1 MPTVKKRFYI
11 IILAGLAALA
21 GGFLIET
28 SFSFITGWPLGHTQ
42 KGHLLGWLGLGI
54 MLLVFGYSVKK
65 RFGRLTGWP
74 KAWFWLHQLAG
85 IIAPVLIIVH
95 AGPHFHALVPS
106 LALVAMLI
114 VTLSGL
120 TGAMVHRKALMLLNA
135 ERKAL
140 LDQGLTK
147 LQAEALLYDLAAEEA
162 GFKTWR
168 LIHVPVATI
177 FMVLLA
183 AHIGGALYFGG
194 L

>member
-65 RFGRLTGWP
+65 RFGRQTGWP

-106 LALVAMLI
+106 LALTAMLI

-120 TGAMVHRKALMLLNA
+120 TGAFVHRKALTLLNSG
-135 ERKAL
+135 RKAL
-140 LDQGLTK
+140 LAQGLSEQ
-147 LQAEALLYDLAAEEA
+147 QAEDKLYDLAAEA
-162 GFKTWR
+162 ASFKIWR
-168 LIHVPVATI
+168 LIHVPVAVL
-177 FMVLLA
+177 FMILVI